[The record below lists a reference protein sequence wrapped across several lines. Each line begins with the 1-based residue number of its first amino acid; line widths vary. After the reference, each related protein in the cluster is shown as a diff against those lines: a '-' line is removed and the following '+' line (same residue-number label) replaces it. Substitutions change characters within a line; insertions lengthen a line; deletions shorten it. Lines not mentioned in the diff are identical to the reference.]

1 LTAIGCAALLPLMP
15 APSPLASAV
24 ALADAGH
31 AFAHEKKWTEA
42 IAAFERALTLNPNMG
57 IACGAL
63 AFCYEKRERFTDAIE
78 AYSKATELLPDSLAL
93 AFNLANV
100 LRTEGRLAD
109 AETSYRRALSLDP
122 SHVLS
127 LGNLGLTLHS
137 LGRPDEAIACY
148 ARALEIRPDYAEAIN
163 NLGSAY
169 VAKNQI
175 GTALEAYRA
184 ALLLD
189 PSNRRIAFNEGV
201 AHLLA
206 GDLEA
211 GFRGYEHRVMPPW
224 QQAFSGKKWDGR
236 ESLEGRSILVAYEQG
251 FGDTIHFVRYAERV
265 AEMGAEVHLMVQPGM
280 KRLLSSVRGVAS
292 VVAAGEPLPPHDT
305 HCSMMSLP
313 FLLGTT
319 LETVPARIPYLAAPA
334 SLSAAWA
341 QRLEGPRPLVGLA
354 WSGNPTHHLD
364 RWRSVP
370 QARLTDALGG
380 VASRLVGLQKEIRLS
395 DARTVSSR
403 QSVAYFGGEIQ
414 DFADT
419 AALISQVDLVVSVD
433 TSVAHLAGAL
443 GKPVWIL
450 LPYAPDFR
458 WMLGR
463 TDSPWYPTARL
474 FRQQKPQ
481 DWEPV
486 LDSVRQSLRDWAAAA
501 RPQQD
506 C

>member
-1 LTAIGCAALLPLMP
+1 MTRLVNAAALAVMP
-15 APSPLASAV
+15 APSPLSSAE

-42 IAAFERALTLNPNMG
+42 IAAFARALALNPKLG
-57 IACGAL
+57 LACGAL
-63 AFCYEKRERFTDAIE
+63 AFCYEKTERFADAIG
-78 AYSKATELLPDSLAL
+78 AYSKATLLLPDSLAL
-93 AFNLANV
+93 AFNLGNV
-100 LRTEGRLAD
+100 LRTEGRLAE
-109 AETSYRRALSLDP
+109 AEASYRRALALDP

-127 LGNLGLTLHS
+127 LTNLGLTLHA
-137 LGRPDEAIACY
+137 LGRHDEAIACY
-148 ARALEIRPDYAEAIN
+148 ARALEIRPDYTEAIN

-184 ALLLD
+184 ALLLA

-224 QQAFSGKKWDGR
+224 QQAFSGKRWDGR

-251 FGDTIHFVRYAERV
+251 FGDTIHFVRYAELV
-265 AEMGAEVHLMVQPGM
+265 AEMGAEVHLLVQPSM
-280 KRLLSSVRGVAS
+280 KRLLSSVRGVTS

-319 LETVPARIPYLAAPA
+319 LETVPARIPYLAAPPELA
-334 SLSAAWA
+334 GAWR

-354 WSGNPTHHLD
+354 WSGNPGHHLD

-370 QARLTDALGG
+370 LARLIDALGG
-380 VASRLVGLQKEIRLS
+380 VPARLVGLQKEIRLP
-395 DARTVSSR
+395 DAETVASR
-403 QSVAYFGGEIQ
+403 QSVSYFGGDIG

-443 GKPVWIL
+443 GKPVWLL
-450 LPYAPDFR
+450 LPHAPDFR

-463 TDSPWYPTARL
+463 ADSPWYPTARL
-474 FRQQKPQ
+474 FRQQRPQ

-486 LDSVRQSLRDWAAAA
+486 LASVRQSLREWVA
-501 RPQQD
+501 RPQFD
-506 C
+506 R